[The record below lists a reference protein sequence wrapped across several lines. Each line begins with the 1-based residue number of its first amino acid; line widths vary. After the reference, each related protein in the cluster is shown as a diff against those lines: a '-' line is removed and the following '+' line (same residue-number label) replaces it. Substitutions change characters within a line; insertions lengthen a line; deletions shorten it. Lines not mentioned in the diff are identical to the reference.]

1 MGLYGVMTT
10 SVSGMSVQSDRMG
23 TVADNIANINTAG
36 YKAASTEFATLIAE
50 GSVAE
55 YVPGSVSTIARRMV
69 SQQGDFTYTKS
80 PTDLAVSGNGFFM
93 VQSDAGTP
101 FLTRAGNFVP
111 DQNGNLVNAAGF
123 KLLGYNLLDGS
134 SSSVVNSAA
143 GLQVVSTSG
152 LGMKATPST
161 SGKFGVNLPA
171 DASIT
176 PAANLPAAN
185 AATAAYAGKTSIVT
199 YDNLGHQVTL
209 DVYSAKTADN
219 TWQITVYNA
228 AGASAS
234 GGFPYAAGPP
244 SSQLA
249 TTSVT
254 FDSTTGT
261 LTTTSPQSLTVNIP
275 NGSAFSLDISKMT
288 QLAANYAPQTGSNA
302 PSANGSPPTAVDRL
316 EISNEGIV
324 TAVYA
329 DGSRVDAFK
338 IPLATV
344 ASPDNL
350 TAISGNVYATNKSS
364 GDLQL
369 GTANEAGRGKVISG
383 ALESSTVD
391 LASELTTMVQAQR
404 NYTANSKVFQTGTEL
419 LDVLVNLVR

>member
-23 TVADNIANINTAG
+23 TVADNIANINTSG
-36 YKAASTEFATLIAE
+36 YKGASTEFATLIAE

-55 YVPGSVSTIARRMV
+55 YVPGSVSTIARRAV

-93 VQSDAGTP
+93 VESDAGTP

-111 DQNGNLVNAAGF
+111 DQSGDLVNAAGF

-161 SGKFGVNLPA
+161 SGTFGVNLPA
-171 DASIT
+171 DAAIT
-176 PAANLPAAN
+176 AAANLPSAN
-185 AATAAYAGKTSIVT
+185 AATAEYAGKTSIVT

-219 TWQITVYNA
+219 TWEITVYNA
-228 AGASAS
+228 AGATN
-234 GGFPYAAGPP
+234 GGFPYAAG
-244 SSQLA
+244 SQLA
-249 TTSVT
+249 TTTAT
-254 FDSTTGT
+254 FDSTTGA
-261 LTTTSPQSLTVNIP
+261 LSSTSPQAISLNIP

-288 QLAANYAPQTGSNA
+288 QLAANYSPQTGANA

-350 TAISGNVYATNKSS
+350 TAISGNVFATNKES

-369 GTANEAGRGKVISG
+369 GTANESGRGKIISG

>member
-23 TVADNIANINTAG
+23 TVADNIANINTSG

-55 YVPGSVSTIARRMV
+55 YVPGSVSTIPRRAV

-93 VQSDAGTP
+93 VESADGTP

-111 DQNGNLVNAAGF
+111 DANGDLVNAAGF

-134 SSSVVNSAA
+134 SSSVINSAA
-143 GLQVVSTSG
+143 GLQLVSSSS

-161 SGKFGVNLPA
+161 SGVFSAILPS
-171 DASIT
+171 DAPIT
-176 PAANLPAAN
+176 APANLPSAN
-185 AATAAYAGKTSIVT
+185 AATADYGGKTSIVT

-209 DVYSAKTADN
+209 DVYSAKTANN
-219 TWQITVYNA
+219 TWEITVYNA
-228 AGASAS
+228 AGASS
-234 GGFPYAAGPP
+234 TGGFPYATG
-244 SSQLA
+244 SQL
-249 TTSVT
+249 TTASLA
-254 FDSTTGT
+254 FDGTTGK
-261 LTTTSPQSLTVNIP
+261 LTSTSPQSLTAAIP
-275 NGSAFSLDISKMT
+275 NGASLTLDISQMT
-288 QLAANYAPQTGSNA
+288 QLASVYTPQQGT
-302 PSANGSPPTAVDRL
+302 ANGSPPTAVDRL
-316 EISNEGIV
+316 EISKDGTV
-324 TAVYA
+324 TAVYK

-338 IPLATV
+338 VPLAKV

-350 TAISGNVYATNKSS
+350 TAISGNVYATNKES

-369 GTANEAGRGKVISG
+369 GTANSGGMGAVISG

-391 LASELTTMVQAQR
+391 LASELTSMVQAQR

>member
-23 TVADNIANINTAG
+23 TVADNIANINTTG
-36 YKAASTEFATLIAE
+36 YKGASTEFATLIAE

-101 FLTRAGNFVP
+101 YLTRAGNFVP
-111 DQNGNLVNAAGF
+111 DQNGDLVNAAGF

-161 SGKFGVNLPA
+161 SGTFGVNLPA
-171 DASIT
+171 DAAIT
-176 PAANLPAAN
+176 AAANLPSAN
-185 AATAAYAGKTSIVT
+185 AATAEYAGKTSIVT

-219 TWQITVYNA
+219 TWEITVYNA
-228 AGASAS
+228 AGATN
-234 GGFPYAAGPP
+234 GGFPYAAG
-244 SSQLA
+244 SQLA
-249 TTSVT
+249 TTTAT
-254 FDSTTGT
+254 FDGTTGA
-261 LTTTSPQSLTVNIP
+261 LSSTSPQSISLNIP

-288 QLAANYAPQTGSNA
+288 QLAANYSPQTGANA

-350 TAISGNVYATNKSS
+350 TAISGNVFATNKES

-369 GTANEAGRGKVISG
+369 GTANESGRGKIISG

>member
-23 TVADNIANINTAG
+23 TVADNIANINTTG
-36 YKAASTEFATLIAE
+36 YKAASTQFATLIAE
-50 GSVAE
+50 GSVAA
-55 YVPGSVSTIARRMV
+55 YVPGSVSTIARRLI

-80 PTDLAVSGNGFFM
+80 ATDLAVSGEGFFV
-93 VQSDAGTP
+93 VQSAAGTP
-101 FLTRAGNFVP
+101 FLTRAGNFVA
-111 DQNGNLVNAAGF
+111 DSNGDLVNAAGF

-134 SSSVVNSAA
+134 SSSVMNSAA

-152 LGMKATPST
+152 LGLKATPST
-161 SGKFGVNLPA
+161 SGTFDVNLPA
-171 DASIT
+171 DATATAS
-176 PAANLPAAN
+176 ADLPSAN
-185 AATAAYAGKTSIVT
+185 ASTASYAGKTSIVT

-219 TWQITVYNA
+219 TWEVTVYDA
-228 AGASAS
+228 SGATN
-234 GGFPYAAGPP
+234 GGFPYSTG
-244 SSQLA
+244 SQLA
-249 TTSVT
+249 TQTLT
-254 FDSTTGT
+254 FDPTDGSLASGGPT
-261 LTTTSPQSLTVNIP
+261 LSLNIP
-275 NGSAFSLDISKMT
+275 NGSTLSLDISKMT
-288 QLAANYAPQTGSNA
+288 QLAADYTPQTA
-302 PSANGSPPTAVDRL
+302 TANGSPPTAVDRL
-316 EISNEGIV
+316 EISKDGTV

-350 TAISGNVYATNKSS
+350 TSISGNVYATNKES

-369 GTANEAGRGKVISG
+369 GTGNTGGLGAIVSG

>member
-23 TVADNIANINTAG
+23 TVADNIANINTTG
-36 YKAASTEFATLIAE
+36 YKGASTEFATLIAE

-111 DQNGNLVNAAGF
+111 DQNGDLVNAAGF

-161 SGKFGVNLPA
+161 SGTFGVNLPA
-171 DASIT
+171 DAAIT
-176 PAANLPAAN
+176 AAANLPGAN
-185 AATAAYAGKTSIVT
+185 AATAEYAGKTSIVT
-199 YDNLGHQVTL
+199 YDNLGHQITL
-209 DVYSAKTADN
+209 DVYSAKTANN
-219 TWQITVYNA
+219 TWQISVYNA
-228 AGASAS
+228 AGATN
-234 GGFPYAAGPP
+234 GGFPYAAG
-244 SSQLA
+244 SQLA
-249 TTSVT
+249 TTTAT
-254 FDSTTGT
+254 FDGTTGA
-261 LTTTSPQSLTVNIP
+261 LSSTSPQSISVNIP
-275 NGSAFSLDISKMT
+275 NGSAFTLDISKMT
-288 QLAANYAPQTGSNA
+288 QLAANYSPQTGANA

-350 TAISGNVYATNKSS
+350 TAISGNVFATNKES

-369 GTANEAGRGKVISG
+369 GTANESGRGKIISG

>member
-23 TVADNIANINTAG
+23 TVADNIANINTTG
-36 YKAASTEFATLIAE
+36 YKASSTEFATLIAE

-55 YVPGSVSTIARRMV
+55 YVPGSVSTIPRRAV

-93 VQSDAGTP
+93 VESDAGTP

-111 DQNGNLVNAAGF
+111 DNNGDLVNAAGF

-152 LGMKATPST
+152 LGLKATPST

-171 DASIT
+171 DAAIT
-176 PAANLPAAN
+176 AAGNLPSAN
-185 AATAAYAGKTSIVT
+185 AATAEYAGKTSIVT

-209 DVYSAKTADN
+209 DVYSAKTANN
-219 TWQITVYNA
+219 TWEMTVYNA
-228 AGASAS
+228 AGATN
-234 GGFPYAAGPP
+234 GGFPYSAG
-244 SSQLA
+244 SQLTTA
-249 TTSVT
+249 TVT
-254 FDSTTGT
+254 FDGTTGA
-261 LTTTSPQSLTVNIP
+261 LTAASPQALSLNIP
-275 NGSAFSLDISKMT
+275 NGSTFTLDISKMT
-288 QLAANYAPQTGSNA
+288 QLAANYSPQTGAEA
-302 PSANGSPPTAVDRL
+302 PSANGSPPSAVDRL

-329 DGSRVDAFK
+329 DGSRVDAYK

-350 TAISGNVYATNKSS
+350 TAISGNVYATNKES

-369 GTANEAGRGKVISG
+369 GTANEGGRGKIISG

>member
-23 TVADNIANINTAG
+23 TVADNIANINTTG

-55 YVPGSVSTIARRMV
+55 YVPGSVSTIARRMI

-101 FLTRAGNFVP
+101 YLTRSGNFVP
-111 DQNGNLVNAAGF
+111 DQNGDLVNAAGF

-143 GLQVVSTSG
+143 GLQVVSTSS

-161 SGKFGVNLPA
+161 SGTFGVNLPA
-171 DASIT
+171 DAAAGD
-176 PAANLPAAN
+176 PAN
-185 AATAAYAGKTSIVT
+185 KTSIT
-199 YDNLGHQVTL
+199 AYDNLGHQVTL
-209 DVYSAKTADN
+209 DVYSQKTGDN
-219 TWQITVYNA
+219 EWTVTVKNA
-228 AGASAS
+228 ADGSVISTSGTPPTPGATTLNFDPTTGALAS
-234 GGFPYAAGPP
+234 GGPAI
-244 SSQLA
+244 S
-249 TTSVT
+249 
-254 FDSTTGT
+254 
-261 LTTTSPQSLTVNIP
+261 VNIP
-275 NGSAFSLDISKMT
+275 NGAPFSLDVSHMT
-288 QLAANYAPQTGSNA
+288 QLAADYSPQTGANA
-302 PSANGSPPTAVDRL
+302 PGANGSPPAAVDRL
-316 EISNEGIV
+316 EIGNDGTV

-329 DGSRVDAFK
+329 DGSRVDAFR

-350 TAISGNVYATNKSS
+350 TAISGNVYATNKDS

-369 GTANEAGRGKVISG
+369 GTANDAGRGKVISG

>member
-1 MGLYGVMTT
+1 M
-10 SVSGMSVQSDRMG
+10 
-23 TVADNIANINTAG
+23 
-36 YKAASTEFATLIAE
+36 
-50 GSVAE
+50 
-55 YVPGSVSTIARRMV
+55 
-69 SQQGDFTYTKS
+69 
-80 PTDLAVSGNGFFM
+80 
-93 VQSDAGTP
+93 
-101 FLTRAGNFVP
+101 P
-111 DQNGNLVNAAGF
+111 DQNGDLVNAAGF

-161 SGKFGVNLPA
+161 SGMFGVNLPA
-171 DASIT
+171 DA
-176 PAANLPAAN
+176 AATATADLPGAN
-185 AATAAYAGKTSIVT
+185 AATAQYAGKTSITT
-199 YDNLGHQVTL
+199 YDNLGHQVVL
-209 DVYSAKTADN
+209 DVYSAKAPDG
-219 TWQITVYNA
+219 TWQMSVYNA
-228 AGASAS
+228 ADASAS
-234 GGFPYAAGPP
+234 GGFPYTTGP
-244 SSQLA
+244 LA
-249 TTSVT
+249 TSTIS
-254 FDSTTGT
+254 FDGTTGAPT
-261 LTTTSPQSLTVNIP
+261 ATSPKTLSINIP
-275 NGSAFSLDISKMT
+275 NGAAFTLDISKMT
-288 QLAANYAPQTGSNA
+288 QLAADYSPQTGANA

-316 EISNEGIV
+316 EISNEGVV

-350 TAISGNVYATNKSS
+350 TAISGNVYATNKDS

-369 GTANEAGRGKVISG
+369 GTANDAGRGKVISG

>member
-1 MGLYGVMTT
+1 
-10 SVSGMSVQSDRMG
+10 MG
-23 TVADNIANINTAG
+23 TVADNIANINTTG
-36 YKAASTEFATLIAE
+36 YKGSSTEFATLIAE

-55 YVPGSVSTIARRMV
+55 YVPGSVSTIARRAV

-101 FLTRAGNFVP
+101 YLTRAGNFVP
-111 DQNGNLVNAAGF
+111 DNNGDLVNAAGF

-152 LGMKATPST
+152 LGMKATPSSKGT
-161 SGKFGVNLPA
+161 FGVNLPA
-171 DASIT
+171 DADAI
-176 PAANLPAAN
+176 ADADLPSAN
-185 AATAAYAGKTSIVT
+185 AATAQYTGKTSIVT

-209 DVYSAKTADN
+209 DVYSTKKTDG
-219 TWQITVYNA
+219 TWDVAVYNA
-228 AGASAS
+228 ADAASG
-234 GGFPYAAGPP
+234 GGFPYSSAAL
-244 SSQLA
+244 STANL
-249 TTSVT
+249 T
-254 FDSTTGT
+254 FDSTTGG
-261 LTTTSPQSLTVNIP
+261 LASSSPQSLNLTIP
-275 NGSAFSLDISKMT
+275 NGAAFSLDLSKMT
-288 QLAANYAPQTGSNA
+288 QLAANYAPQTGANA
-302 PSANGSPPTAVDRL
+302 PSANGSPPTAVDHL
-316 EISNEGIV
+316 EISEEGIV

-329 DGSRVDAFK
+329 DGSRVDAYK

-350 TAISGNVYATNKSS
+350 TAISGNVFSTNKNS

-369 GTANEAGRGKVISG
+369 GSADDAGRGKIISG

>member
-23 TVADNIANINTAG
+23 TVADNIANINTTG
-36 YKAASTEFATLIAE
+36 YKGASTEFATLIAE

-55 YVPGSVSTIARRMV
+55 YVPGSVSTIARRAV

-93 VQSDAGTP
+93 VESDSGTP

-111 DQNGNLVNAAGF
+111 DSNGDLVNAAGF

-143 GLQVVSTSG
+143 GLQVVSTSSLG
-152 LGMKATPST
+152 LKATPST

-171 DASIT
+171 DADIT
-176 PAANLPAAN
+176 AAANLPAAN
-185 AATAAYAGKTSIVT
+185 AATAEYAGKTSIVT

-228 AGASAS
+228 AGATN
-234 GGFPYAAGPP
+234 GGFPYAAG
-244 SSQLA
+244 SQL
-249 TTSVT
+249 TTTNVT
-254 FDSTTGT
+254 FDGTTGA
-261 LTTTSPQSLTVNIP
+261 LTSTSPQALSFNIP
-275 NGSAFSLDISKMT
+275 NGSTFSLDISKMT
-288 QLAANYAPQTGSNA
+288 QLAASYSPQTGAEA
-302 PSANGSPPTAVDRL
+302 PSANGSPPSAVDRL
-316 EISNEGIV
+316 EISDEGIV
-324 TAVYA
+324 TAVYK

-350 TAISGNVYATNKSS
+350 TAISGNVYATNKES

-369 GTANEAGRGKVISG
+369 GTANESGRGKIISG

>member
-23 TVADNIANINTAG
+23 TVADNIANINTTG
-36 YKAASTEFATLIAE
+36 YKTASTEFATLIAE

-55 YVPGSVSTIARRMV
+55 YVPGSVSTIPRRAV
-69 SQQGDFTYTKS
+69 SQQGDFNYTKS
-80 PTDLAVSGNGFFM
+80 ATDLAVSGNGFFM
-93 VQSDAGTP
+93 VESSDGTP

-111 DQNGNLVNAAGF
+111 DPNGDLVNAAGF

-134 SSSVVNSAA
+134 SSSVINSAA
-143 GLQVVSTSG
+143 GLQVVSSSS

-161 SGKFGVNLPA
+161 SGVFNAILPA
-171 DASIT
+171 DATAT
-176 PAANLPAAN
+176 PAANLPSAN
-185 AATAAYAGKTSIVT
+185 ASTAQYAGKTSIVA

-209 DVYSAKTADN
+209 DVYTAKTAAN
-219 TWQITVYNA
+219 TWEVSVYNA
-228 AGASAS
+228 AGASAT
-234 GGFPYAAGPP
+234 GGFPYAAGSAMTSPV
-244 SSQLA
+244 A
-249 TTSVT
+249 TTLA
-254 FDSTTGT
+254 FDSTTGA
-261 LTTTSPQSLTVNIP
+261 LTPASPQSLSVNIP
-275 NGSAFSLDISKMT
+275 NGSTLTLDISKMT
-288 QLAANYAPQTGSNA
+288 QLASAYTPQAGT
-302 PSANGSPPTAVDRL
+302 ANGSPPTAVDRL
-316 EISNEGIV
+316 EISKNGTV
-324 TAVYA
+324 TAVYK
-329 DGSRVDAFK
+329 DGSRVDAFR
-338 IPLATV
+338 IPLAKV

-350 TAISGNVYATNKSS
+350 TAISGNVYATNKES

-369 GTANEAGRGKVISG
+369 GTANGGGMGAIISG

>member
-23 TVADNIANINTAG
+23 TVADNIANINTTG

-55 YVPGSVSTIARRMV
+55 YVPGSVSTIARRAI

-80 PTDLAVSGNGFFM
+80 ATDLAVSGNGFFM
-93 VQSDAGTP
+93 VESADGTP
-101 FLTRAGNFVP
+101 YLTRAGNFVP
-111 DQNGNLVNAAGF
+111 DANGDLVNAAGF

-134 SSSVVNSAA
+134 SSSVMNSAA
-143 GLQVVSTSG
+143 GLQVVSSAS

-161 SGKFGVNLPA
+161 SGTFNAILPS
-171 DASIT
+171 D
-176 PAANLPAAN
+176 
-185 AATAAYAGKTSIVT
+185 ATAITTAADLPSGNTASSTYSGKTSIVT

-209 DVYSAKTADN
+209 DVYTAKTADN
-219 TWQITVYNA
+219 QWEISVYNA
-228 AGASAS
+228 ADASS
-234 GGFPYAAGPP
+234 TGGFPYSSAAM
-244 SSQLA
+244 
-249 TTSVT
+249 TTQT
-254 FDSTTGT
+254 LNFDGTTGA
-261 LTTTSPQSLTVNIP
+261 LLSTSPQSLSVAIP
-275 NGSAFSLDISKMT
+275 NGATLSLDISKMT
-288 QLAANYAPQTGSNA
+288 QLASTYTPQEA
-302 PSANGSPPTAVDRL
+302 VANGSAPTAVDRL
-316 EISNEGIV
+316 EISNDGTV
-324 TAVYA
+324 TAVYK
-329 DGSRVDAFK
+329 DGSRVDAFR

-350 TAISGNVYATNKSS
+350 TAISGNVYATNKES

-369 GTANEAGRGKVISG
+369 GTANSGGRGSVISG